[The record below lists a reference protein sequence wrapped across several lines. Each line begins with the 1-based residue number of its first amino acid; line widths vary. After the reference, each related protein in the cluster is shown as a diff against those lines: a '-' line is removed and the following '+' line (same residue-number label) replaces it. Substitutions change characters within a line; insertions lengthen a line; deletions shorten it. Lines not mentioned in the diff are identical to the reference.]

1 MQGRS
6 LLTWTVLLCLLLPSG
21 MLGALCKMNCFSAP
35 APVVHATQINQPHA
49 MHQHHMQ
56 ANTKADTKNVISSS
70 SCCLGGSNIG
80 WARCSSSY
88 ELGTAIGIT
97 GRTPASATALPAYG
111 TSGRLL
117 TSEVLIFDSS
127 PPLEPSTRPVVTAL
141 RI

>member
-49 MHQHHMQ
+49 MHEHHMQ
-56 ANTKADTKNVISSS
+56 ADTKNVISAS
-70 SCCLGGSNIG
+70 SCCLGGPNIG
-80 WARCSSSY
+80 SARCPSSY
-88 ELGTAIGIT
+88 DLGTAIGIT
-97 GRTPASATALPAYG
+97 GRTSASAIALPVYG

-127 PPLEPSTRPVVTAL
+127 PPLEPITRPLVTAL